1 MGEVPSSRR
10 RRYPILVYWF
20 IRMPIHEF
28 KISRIGMRF
37 FIGGI
42 MGNIV
47 YKIKDSV
54 DLFLNDDDLLI
65 AQFMNSRRRKMFK
78 ISDEIARLL
87 EMIDGEKNN
96 EELFSGLQGLNV
108 PKQDIQLALEM
119 LKQAGII
126 AQVSPEHVLSNAERE
141 RYTRQLNYFGEFL
154 DGELQA
160 EIAQKKLQESKILIF
175 GIGSVGGDIALE
187 LARAGVE
194 HYILFDYD
202 VVEKSDVSRHMYYR
216 IENVGQYK
224 TEALAQELKRIN
236 KNVVVNQ
243 VVEALNPTT
252 DIEELIKNADFI
264 VNTADKPY
272 IGYTSAKISR
282 LSVLN
287 NKPHFIAG
295 GFDAHLA
302 STGEIIIPY
311 VTPCVECYTGYFKQK
326 LANWKPKQ
334 HPVASREKHIGGL
347 AAMSLFSASYAA
359 CEIIKFI
366 TDIVDENEEYKIRG
380 ELLFNSLKL
389 THLDVKRNPDCIV
402 CGGESH
408 E

>member
-141 RYTRQLNYFGEFL
+141 
-154 DGELQA
+154 
-160 EIAQKKLQESKILIF
+160 
-175 GIGSVGGDIALE
+175 
-187 LARAGVE
+187 
-194 HYILFDYD
+194 
-202 VVEKSDVSRHMYYR
+202 
-216 IENVGQYK
+216 
-224 TEALAQELKRIN
+224 
-236 KNVVVNQ
+236 
-243 VVEALNPTT
+243 
-252 DIEELIKNADFI
+252 
-264 VNTADKPY
+264 
-272 IGYTSAKISR
+272 
-282 LSVLN
+282 
-287 NKPHFIAG
+287 
-295 GFDAHLA
+295 
-302 STGEIIIPY
+302 
-311 VTPCVECYTGYFKQK
+311 
-326 LANWKPKQ
+326 
-334 HPVASREKHIGGL
+334 
-347 AAMSLFSASYAA
+347 
-359 CEIIKFI
+359 
-366 TDIVDENEEYKIRG
+366 
-380 ELLFNSLKL
+380 
-389 THLDVKRNPDCIV
+389 
-402 CGGESH
+402 
-408 E
+408 